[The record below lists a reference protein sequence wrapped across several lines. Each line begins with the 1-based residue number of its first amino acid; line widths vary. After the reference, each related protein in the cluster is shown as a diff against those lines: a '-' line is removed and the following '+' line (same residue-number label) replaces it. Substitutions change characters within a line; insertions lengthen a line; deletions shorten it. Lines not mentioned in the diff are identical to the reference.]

1 MVGSDD
7 KSNIIFTSWE
17 CGRFIELVFD
27 NSSIFKRDFLI
38 NLKLSFTAL
47 GKKPAA

>member
-38 NLKLSFTAL
+38 NKN
-47 GKKPAA
+47 GKFINELLN